1 MVDFFVLKGNITVC
15 KLIIGHQVFLIT
27 LQLFQQQQSFN
38 ELFKLVL
45 VGLVL
50 TPILSSCWIIIL
62 RLFVYSSFWF
72 LNFQSEMANNFYY
85 RSLMFNNIEIKKLF
99 TQYLKYFKPCI
110 SRFTYQSKYSSI
122 VLRHVWICQLN
133 IS

>member
-1 MVDFFVLKGNITVC
+1 MVDFFLLKGNNTVC
-15 KLIIGHQVFLIT
+15 KLIIGHQVFLII

-62 RLFVYSSFWF
+62 RLFMYSSFWF
-72 LNFQSEMANNFYY
+72 LNFQSEMANVLTKPRTADMPCLKNSCY
-85 RSLMFNNIEIKKLF
+85 RSLVFNNIEIKKLF
-99 TQYLKYFKPCI
+99 TQYLKYFKYYI
-110 SRFTYQSKYSSI
+110 SRFTY
-122 VLRHVWICQLN
+122 
-133 IS
+133 